1 MPPKRD
7 TRQSASNTSED
18 ENEMSTTMKKCL
30 APLEQDVSSMLNQ
43 MTEFLSRIE
52 HLEKENRQ
60 KDKKIQELEQKCDN
74 LEQYTRAENFII
86 SNLDVKPSSYAASL
100 KKGRDNENDNNT
112 NDNDN
117 VSLETQVVKY
127 LNDNSIP
134 IKHEEISV
142 CHPIG
147 NKKPHKDIV
156 VRCVSRKTKAMV
168 MLKVRKEKVL
178 NSNGKSTDVH
188 INEHLTRKNQH
199 LSYIGRCLK
208 KKEANF

>member
-18 ENEMSTTMKKCL
+18 ENNEISTTMKKCL

-74 LEQYTRAENFII
+74 LEQYTRAENFVI

-100 KKGRDNENDNNT
+100 KKGTDNENIIYFT
-112 NDNDN
+112 SN
-117 VSLETQVVKY
+117 V
-127 LNDNSIP
+127 N
-134 IKHEEISV
+134 
-142 CHPIG
+142 
-147 NKKPHKDIV
+147 
-156 VRCVSRKTKAMV
+156 
-168 MLKVRKEKVL
+168 
-178 NSNGKSTDVH
+178 
-188 INEHLTRKNQH
+188 
-199 LSYIGRCLK
+199 
-208 KKEANF
+208 